1 MHFGMA
7 KARPLLVTTN
17 FSASA
22 SMSESNAECM
32 GVGAGSGDDEMIIE
46 EGTLECGGGSGSGS
60 APESASA
67 SVPLPPKGETH
78 KMDLKA
84 LVEAPLFGDSL
95 PMDMS
100 SVLKEVTVS
109 PGTVRGAELVLKSPL
124 GNLNVVARVLAGKL
138 EHLPGVKSQG
148 QIPVT
153 KETLLTS
160 IPLAL
165 ARPHLDAASTHVI
178 SWAGGCFEVTV
189 VKPESVERPSQVT
202 PYSRSPALVLGLVA
216 GTVRVHMSFTTD
228 SSPKPVKEAE
238 PEAGAGPKSKAKS
251 KTPRPTSTSGA
262 VTCITVVTKDGTPV
276 TDSCDLELPGVFA
289 LVVDALAAYL
299 LGGRG
304 RECGFVVKHVEERER
319 EEFKSVVAGLMSGCS
334 TALEVYKNALRAE
347 QRANPKPKAAAAP
360 KQTAPAPVCE
370 AAPAAAA
377 PVCEAA
383 PAAPAAPAA
392 LPVPPFQW
400 ISPLAQPAPAPVV
413 QTVPSDLQALLDL
426 MCSTCRVKTPWQ
438 VVGHITGLMA
448 AFGDCETLDGV
459 VKEAVKAKQAQETL
473 KSRLDESSREIAE
486 LRELIA
492 ALQERLQVQLV
503 SRAFHDG
510 KAARKGGRKGT
521 QTSAYTRRFMKGV
534 HKSGSE
540 SGSESEL
547 ESGSE
552 SEPEAKAAPAPAPA
566 PVVVPVPVPVPV
578 PCAPAVGTGQKIVIK
593 GPTRGGLK
601 TPAPKTDGR
610 TENKRQRV

>member
-60 APESASA
+60 GSAPESA

-138 EHLPGVKSQG
+138 EHLPGVKPQG

-153 KETLLTS
+153 KETLLAS

-289 LVVDALAAYL
+289 LLVDALAAYL

-304 RECGFVVKHVEERER
+304 RECGFVAKHVEERER

-377 PVCEAA
+377 PVA
-383 PAAPAAPAA
+383 PVAPAAPAA

-426 MCSTCRVKTPWQ
+426 LCSTCRVKTPWQ

-473 KSRLDESSREIAE
+473 KSRLDESSRECAE
-486 LRELIA
+486 LREKIA
-492 ALQERLQVQLV
+492 ALHQKLQVQLV

-521 QTSAYTRRFMKGV
+521 QTSAYTRRFLDGV
-534 HKSGSE
+534 HE

-552 SEPEAKAAPAPAPA
+552 SEPEAKAASAPA
-566 PVVVPVPVPVPV
+566 PVPVPV

-593 GPTRGGLK
+593 GPRGGLK